1 MSSIKKAELKRKS
14 REEKKAKT
22 ATYNLT
28 QAQLDALVEEA
39 AGIVFERRLEE
50 IKDRATDEAIMH
62 AMTLTLAIP
71 IRVLKAKYWKKAS
84 KDKLAQFAEEM
95 LDIFYD
101 VQDGKIDFEDL
112 AKELE
117 ANAGIKFEEDEV

>member
-1 MSSIKKAELKRKS
+1 MSSIKKAELKRKE

-22 ATYNLT
+22 ATYNVT
-28 QAQLDALVEEA
+28 PAQLDAMVNLA
-39 AGIVFERRLEE
+39 AAKVFEKRLEE
-50 IKDRATDEAIMH
+50 IKEKATDEAVLT

-101 VQDGKIDFEDL
+101 VQDGKIDFDDL

-117 ANAGIKFEEDEV
+117 ANAGIKFEEDEE